1 MQVNDTETF
10 YHSVVVRVL
19 YFPVICWRS
28 SIKDLRGVLLHCFA
42 KLLPY
47 LSFCFSYLLELLL
60 LSACHRRSKG
70 QSLFRFT
77 FHPTVAAP
85 VASAD
90 VWNIWYFL
98 LFSLIVYS
106 HPAVRVL
113 LEKISLTEVSDR
125 CSRRTLKICMST
137 HNLGVLLSST
147 LRDTR
152 MLEHGIRY
160 RKPVKEVR

>member
-1 MQVNDTETF
+1 MTLRLSTTQLWWEYYISLWSAGEAASKIFKESCSIALQNSSHTWVFALATF
-10 YHSVVVRVL
+10 
-19 YFPVICWRS
+19 
-28 SIKDLRGVLLHCFA
+28 
-42 KLLPY
+42 
-47 LSFCFSYLLELLL
+47 LELLL

-77 FHPTVAAP
+77 FHLTAAAL
-85 VASAD
+85 VTSAD

-106 HPAVRVL
+106 HPAVKVL

-125 CSRRTLKICMST
+125 CSRRTLKIYMST
-137 HNLGVLLSST
+137 HNLGVLLSSS
-147 LRDTR
+147 LRDTH